1 MDKPLDDNQE
11 FFIQLIKREIKF
23 YLIRLLKTSNAF
35 CFSYFMMNKSDSF
48 PISIISDYPTS
59 WLNQYRSYGYQKIDP
74 VVLIASRKVSP
85 FLWPDNPSIIRHH
98 SFFRLSK
105 QYCLDSGY
113 TFILHDGDNNLATF
127 SISCRNGS
135 ADFYRLVEQ
144 NSEKLQMLLINTHEK
159 VMVFRNAHLPLLP
172 LNGEKPVVQQ
182 LSPREKEVLFWASVG
197 KTYGEVATIL
207 AIREGTVKFH
217 IRNIIEKLGVTNA
230 KHAITRA
237 MELKLFS

>member
-1 MDKPLDDNQE
+1 MEKPLDDNQD
-11 FFIQLIKREIKF
+11 FFIQLIKREIKL
-23 YLIRLLKTSNAF
+23 YLVRLFKNTSSF
-35 CFSYFMMNKSDSF
+35 CFAYFMMNKLDSF
-48 PISIISDYPTS
+48 PISIISDYPTG

-85 FLWPDNPSIIRHH
+85 FLWPDNPALIRQH

-105 QYCLDSGY
+105 YYRLDSGY

-127 SISCRNGS
+127 SISNRQGS
-135 ADFYRLVEQ
+135 AEFYRLVEQ

-159 VMVFRNAHLPLLP
+159 VMSYLNARLPLLP
-172 LNGEKPVVQQ
+172 LHGEMPPIQP

-217 IRNIIEKLGVTNA
+217 IRNVIEKLGVSNA

-237 MELKLFS
+237 VELKLFS